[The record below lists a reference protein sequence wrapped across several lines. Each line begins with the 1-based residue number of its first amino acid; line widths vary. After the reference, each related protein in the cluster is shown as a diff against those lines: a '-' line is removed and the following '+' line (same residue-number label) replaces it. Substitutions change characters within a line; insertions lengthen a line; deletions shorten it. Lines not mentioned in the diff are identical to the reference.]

1 MFDKVGYLFGYLG
14 EGGFIIC
21 DDKMNLFGFYRL
33 ENLLKELLGFGEVR
47 SFDKKSI
54 FVRC

>member
-1 MFDKVGYLFGYLG
+1 MFDKAGYLFGYLG

-33 ENLLKELLGFGEVR
+33 ENLLKELLGFGEVK